1 MKTQDLT
8 EFGSGIEYDA
18 QYEQH
23 YHYDIA
29 FITRLIEETNARS
42 VLDVCCGSGIVTIPV
57 SEQLNEAIGID
68 ISEGML
74 RHAKDKAKSR
84 SNLRFLHLDA
94 TQFSLDKKFDLAI
107 MTGNAFQA
115 FLSDEMLAGALSS
128 VSRHLEKGGRFVFD
142 TRLPT
147 PENLELDHEMAL
159 WQTYV
164 SPTYGEVNYLG
175 MKAEYD
181 LQTSIMYLKKE
192 RHFEGGTIEYSS
204 IDLKYR
210 PLEDIE
216 VFLEQAGF
224 RIIEKYQSWSAQVFE
239 ANANSLVCVAEKI

>member
-1 MKTQDLT
+1 
-8 EFGSGIEYDA
+8 
-18 QYEQH
+18 
-23 YHYDIA
+23 
-29 FITRLIEETNARS
+29 
-42 VLDVCCGSGIVTIPV
+42 
-57 SEQLNEAIGID
+57 
-68 ISEGML
+68 
-74 RHAKDKAKSR
+74 
-84 SNLRFLHLDA
+84 
-94 TQFSLDKKFDLAI
+94 
-107 MTGNAFQA
+107 
-115 FLSDEMLAGALSS
+115 
-128 VSRHLEKGGRFVFD
+128 
-142 TRLPT
+142 
-147 PENLELDHEMAL
+147 MAL

-224 RIIEKYQSWSAQVFE
+224 RIIEKYQSWSAQAFE

>member
-57 SEQLNEAIGID
+57 SEQLNEAVGID

-74 RHAKDKAKSR
+74 KHAKDKAKSR

-94 TQFSLDKKFDLAI
+94 TQFSLGKKFDLAI

-128 VSRHLEKGGRFVFD
+128 ISKHLEKGGRLVFD

-147 PENLELDHEMAL
+147 PENLELDNEMAL

-192 RHFEGGTIEYSS
+192 RHFEGGAIEYSS

-210 PLEDIE
+210 LLEDIE

-224 RIIEKYQSWSAQVFE
+224 RIIEKYQSWSAQAFE
-239 ANANSLVCVAEKI
+239 ANAKSLVCVAEKI

>member
-74 RHAKDKAKSR
+74 KHAKDKAKSR

-94 TQFSLDKKFDLAI
+94 TQFSLGKKFDLAI
-107 MTGNAFQA
+107 MTGSAFQA
-115 FLSDEMLAGALSS
+115 FLSDDMLAGALSS
-128 VSRHLEKGGRFVFD
+128 ISKHLEKG
-142 TRLPT
+142 
-147 PENLELDHEMAL
+147 
-159 WQTYV
+159 
-164 SPTYGEVNYLG
+164 
-175 MKAEYD
+175 
-181 LQTSIMYLKKE
+181 
-192 RHFEGGTIEYSS
+192 
-204 IDLKYR
+204 
-210 PLEDIE
+210 
-216 VFLEQAGF
+216 
-224 RIIEKYQSWSAQVFE
+224 
-239 ANANSLVCVAEKI
+239 

>member
-18 QYEQH
+18 QYDQH
-23 YHYDIA
+23 YHHDIA
-29 FITRLIEETNARS
+29 FITRLTEETNARS

-74 RHAKDKAKSR
+74 KYAKDKAKSR

-94 TQFSLDKKFDLAI
+94 TQFSLGKKFDLAI

-128 VSRHLEKGGRFVFD
+128 ISRHLEKGGRFVFD

-164 SPTYGEVNYLG
+164 SPTYGEVNYFG

-181 LQTSIMYLKKE
+181 LQTSIMYLNKE
-192 RHFEGGTIEYSS
+192 RHFESGTIEHSS

-216 VFLEQAGF
+216 GFLEQAGF